1 MCLLDLQGAADLEVM
16 PRNEISWVVICRPAE
31 GGHDVGYKERLGYL
45 LQILQVRSLAG
56 GDDHHRSLQYRLQ
69 SRTRRLSAKG
79 DVDATVGV
87 LAEHRF

>member
-1 MCLLDLQGAADLEVM
+1 MKYPGSQSAVRRKADMIRNIRKDLSYPNSA
-16 PRNEISWVVICRPAE
+16 
-31 GGHDVGYKERLGYL
+31 
-45 LQILQVRSLAG
+45 RSLAG

-69 SRTRRLSAKG
+69 SRTRRLSAKA